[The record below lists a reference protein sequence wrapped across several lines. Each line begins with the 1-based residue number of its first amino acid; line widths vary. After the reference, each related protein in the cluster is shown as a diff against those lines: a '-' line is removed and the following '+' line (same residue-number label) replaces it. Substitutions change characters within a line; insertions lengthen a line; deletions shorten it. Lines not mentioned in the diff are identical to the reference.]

1 MDSRIKAIKLMIN
14 NVGEDLAVDR
24 ALRTGMLA
32 ILDTIEPEQEQKQP
46 EPEPKPERKPKPKKS
61 TAKELDIGKIK
72 SLREAGWTLAGI
84 AREMGVSQQT
94 IANHLKKAGM
104 K

>member
-1 MDSRIKAIKLMIN
+1 MQSRIKAIKLMIN
-14 NVGEDLAVDR
+14 QLGEDAELDR

-32 ILDTIEPEQEQKQP
+32 ILDTIEPEQP
-46 EPEPKPERKPKPKKS
+46 EPEPEPEKKPKPKKG

-84 AREMGVSQQT
+84 ARETGVSQQT
-94 IANHLKKAGM
+94 IANHLKKVGM

>member
-1 MDSRIKAIKLMIN
+1 MDSRIKAIKLMII

-32 ILDTIEPEQEQKQP
+32 ILDTIEPEEQP
-46 EPEPKPERKPKPKKS
+46 EPEPKPKKDTKPKKS
-61 TAKELDIGKIK
+61 TAKDLDVGKIK

>member
-1 MDSRIKAIKLMIN
+1 MQSQIKAIKLMIN

-46 EPEPKPERKPKPKKS
+46 EPEPKPEKKPKKN

-94 IANHLKKAGM
+94 IANHLKKVGM

>member
-1 MDSRIKAIKLMIN
+1 MQSRIKAIKLMIN
-14 NVGEDLAVDR
+14 QLGEDAELDR

-32 ILDTIEPEQEQKQP
+32 ILDTIEPEP
-46 EPEPKPERKPKPKKS
+46 EPEPEKKPKPKKS

-84 AREMGVSQQT
+84 ARETGVSQQT
-94 IANHLKKAGM
+94 IANHLKKVGM